1 IRAGLLAGWRGRN
14 RRTGGRIACAIE
26 ARSHRDDDGE
36 AGKRAADDHGRPPSG
51 QRGTIM
57 DAPDPLGNWGLELGQ
72 KCLKARG
79 LLGPAET
86 ASQAYRAAAVVLRS
100 KPRGSSDVIDRCKR
114 SV

>member
-1 IRAGLLAGWRGRN
+1 PRCRNGGGEIVAGLRTGWRGGN

-26 ARSHRDDDGE
+26 ARRHRGDDGE

-79 LLGPAET
+79 LLGSAET
-86 ASQAYRAAAVVLRS
+86 ARPAYRAA
-100 KPRGSSDVIDRCKR
+100 